1 MLWSIRLSAGSS
13 QAKQSSDKLHTDHDS
28 IRAHAFLCWR
38 CEYVHIFC
46 EAARGLNGFG
56 SPGCFRGRGN
66 CDCTSHH
73 RSDPVTGFALEG
85 DVSVDP
91 SGKIVAMAA
100 RRHNELMNHSDT
112 PRLKPISDSVRAQR
126 EGGHDGGGVGARTS

>member
-1 MLWSIRLSAGSS
+1 M
-13 QAKQSSDKLHTDHDS
+13 
-28 IRAHAFLCWR
+28 CWR

-66 CDCTSHH
+66 SDCTSHH

-91 SGKIVAMAA
+91 SGKIVAMVA

-112 PRLKPISDSVRAQR
+112 PRLKPISGSVRAQR
-126 EGGHDGGGVGARTS
+126 EGGQDGGGRGPNKLRDPGG